1 MLLLF
6 QDQMSVAPP
15 RVALKLISAELQK
28 QYERLKPGISYKKC
42 LDPCR
47 EDVGKVCISLRESAK
62 EERILFHYN
71 GHGAPKPTVIGE
83 IWVFNKELTQYIP
96 LSLYEV
102 QIWMGNP
109 SFYVWD
115 CSNAGIII
123 QNFLQFEQDRENEVN
138 ITNKEEK
145 NYNFKQFFLNTMFLL
160 VLLG

>member
-1 MLLLF
+1 
-6 QDQMSVAPP
+6 MSVAPP
-15 RVALKLISAELQK
+15 RVALKLICAELQK
-28 QYERLKPGISYKKC
+28 QYKIWQPSISYSNC

-62 EERILFHYN
+62 EERVLFHYN
-71 GHGAPKPTVIGE
+71 GHGVPKPTVNGE
-83 IWVFNKELTQYIP
+83 IWVFNKEFTQSLP

-102 QIWMGNP
+102 QTWMGTP

-138 ITNKEEK
+138 IK
-145 NYNFKQFFLNTMFLL
+145 
-160 VLLG
+160 